1 MKKTKLLL
9 TATSTVLIVAS
20 LMILSASASTATF
33 PTFTLSQSSTQLHYT
48 LPEGTQFNGSIS
60 TTGPVRF
67 LASAPNGTVIVNL
80 GLIDKT
86 TTFSFTAQQTGNY
99 TLNFENDLPTSIDVT
114 FSYKTNPDI
123 SGGKNSGGI
132 PLIFLPI
139 FIIVAVLGSLIII
152 FIIRRKNKNQFKDD

>member
-1 MKKTKLLL
+1 VLAALIL
-9 TATSTVLIVAS
+9 TSLI
-20 LMILSASASTATF
+20 ILSASATTATF
-33 PTFTLSQSSTQLHYT
+33 PTFTLSQSSTQLHYD
-48 LPEGTQFNGSIS
+48 LPVGTQFNGSIS

-86 TTFSFTAQQTGNY
+86 STFSFTAQQSGNY

-114 FSYKTNPDI
+114 FSFMTNPDI
-123 SGGKNSGGI
+123 SSDKNSGGI

-139 FIIVAVLGSLIII
+139 FIIIAILGSFLII
-152 FIIRRKNKNQFKDD
+152 FIIRRNTKNRLKLTNP